1 VGGKSLALSAL
12 IISSS
17 VAAEQALFQEV
28 GRYCGVP
35 SDILYA
41 VALVE
46 SGRKINGTHAPWP
59 WTLNIEGKAYYFD
72 SREAMFQKVMA
83 AIADKRTI
91 DIGLM
96 QTNWHWKYERLG
108 SPWKAT
114 EPLYNVKTGCEILKR
129 HFDNTGDWWIAVG
142 KYHRESDAPRHA
154 AAATKYSQRVKR
166 AWETLQ

>member
-12 IISSS
+12 LVSIS
-17 VAAEQALFQEV
+17 VGAERALFQEV
-28 GRYCGVP
+28 SNYCGVP

-41 VALVE
+41 IALVE
-46 SGRKINGTHAPWP
+46 SGRKINGTNAPWP

-83 AIADKRTI
+83 AITDKLTI

-96 QTNWHWKYERLG
+96 QTNWHWKYEHLG

-114 EPLYNVKTGCEILKR
+114 EPLYNVKTGCQILKR
-129 HFDNTGDWWIAVG
+129 HFDKTGDWWIAVG
-142 KYHRESDAPRHA
+142 KYHRESDAPHHV

-166 AWETLQ
+166 AWDTLQ